1 MLKKKRSVSDTSVY
15 ADSVAILFAD
25 IYYNCKPK
33 DTGSG
38 TLIWPK
44 HLVKYMKSNG
54 YSNVE
59 LYKSLNYCDMNR
71 VYISL
76 DKGYPVIMSA
86 KANAFNAHTWVVDG
100 YVKQRQSGQY
110 IGWTTGSTYGGKTET
125 REFVHCNW
133 GWDGVDDGYFYSGVF
148 NRNEPAPYASS
159 KMSSLLPDSDGNYD
173 SWYRIITYD
182 II

>member
-1 MLKKKRSVSDTSVY
+1 MY

-100 YVKQRQSGQY
+100 YVKQRLSGQY
-110 IGWTTGSTYGGKTET
+110 IGWTTGSTYGGKPKRGNLYIVIGAGMVWMMAIFTVVYLIE
-125 REFVHCNW
+125 
-133 GWDGVDDGYFYSGVF
+133 
-148 NRNEPAPYASS
+148 
-159 KMSSLLPDSDGNYD
+159 MSRLHMHRLRCPLCCLTVTG
-173 SWYRIITYD
+173 IMILG
-182 II
+182 IE